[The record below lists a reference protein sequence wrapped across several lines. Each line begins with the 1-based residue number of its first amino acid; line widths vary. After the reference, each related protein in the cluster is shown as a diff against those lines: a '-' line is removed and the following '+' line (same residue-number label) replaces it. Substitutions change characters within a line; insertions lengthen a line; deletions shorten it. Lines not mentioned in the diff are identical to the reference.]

1 MGNPFRYRPR
11 DVLSGLRR
19 GQHLFRF
26 ASHDDTSFYPEARLF
41 RSVQH
46 ERLIKV
52 IHAFG
57 PVRKKPVL
65 LRSGLGEIVRRRITA
80 CGPKHRSRRRT
91 AGSCLTLDCRVGTNK
106 K

>member
-1 MGNPFRYRPR
+1 MGNPFRNRLR

-26 ASHDDTSFYPEARLF
+26 ASHDDTSLYPEVRLF
-41 RSVQH
+41 RGLQH

-52 IHAFG
+52 IHAVG

-65 LRSGLGEIVRRRITA
+65 LRYGLGVIVRRRLAA
-80 CGPKHRSRRRT
+80 CWPKH
-91 AGSCLTLDCRVGTNK
+91 
-106 K
+106 